1 MKITDPIT
9 SSCVGTDQPS
19 HCSATGCK
27 SD

>member
-1 MKITDPIT
+1 MKMTDPTT
-9 SSCVGTDQPS
+9 SSCVGTDQLS